1 RPGTPVAASTPR
13 TIARA
18 NTRDAAAHRR
28 SSAVAASASPT
39 GPCPFGNSFRPVA
52 RANTVSPSNIVCEGR
67 TAHARPSCAATANR
81 RHCAFDNAASTATT
95 PIVVFNRLSAVPVPA
110 EGNSPGRRG
119 QRVTPN
125 SPPCSYSAAYGSPVS
140 GRPTPP
146 AASTTAGPPTTNP
159 PTSSLAEPTPP
170 SGEPACAPAPAP
182 AVPWATEPSVAASH
196 AAYPNAASGRRPHS
210 PRGRS
215 KMTAA

>member
-1 RPGTPVAASTPR
+1 
-13 TIARA
+13 
-18 NTRDAAAHRR
+18 
-28 SSAVAASASPT
+28 
-39 GPCPFGNSFRPVA
+39 
-52 RANTVSPSNIVCEGR
+52 

-140 GRPTPP
+140 GRTTSP
-146 AASTTAGPPTTNP
+146 AAFTTASAPTTKP
-159 PTSSLAEPTPP
+159 STCSLAEPTPP
-170 SGEPACAPAPAP
+170 FSEPACAPAPAP

-196 AAYPNAASGRRPHS
+196 AAYPNAAPGRRPHS

-215 KMTAA
+215 QMTAAGTIGTTCDGSAPTGNPRCRSSSQRITPSAAARPNALPPARHTASTVLTRFSGSSRSVSRVPGAPPR